1 MEACVIGAGVIG
13 VTTAWQLARDG
24 WQVTLIDAESEPAA
38 VTSHAN
44 GGQLSYSYVA
54 PLAEPGVLPH
64 LPQWLL
70 SPGSPLRFTPRLDPR
85 QWSWCLK
92 FLRACNARTAARTT
106 AQMLTLSYLSRTV
119 LHEWLVETPIEFGHS
134 ANGKLIVYRTPR
146 LLDGARS
153 LVAYQAE
160 HGSAQKVLDADAC
173 VALEPA
179 LAAIHKRIAGAIYTP
194 SEESG
199 DCARLTRGLAER
211 LAACGNVQVRMGTA
225 VHHLE
230 RVGGVIREAVLVD
243 GRRIRADQFVVA
255 AGMGSVRLLA
265 PLGSRPALYPLKGF
279 SLTVPC
285 TPGEV
290 PAISVTDYERK
301 TVYADL
307 GGRLRIAAMVGLGAR
322 DNRIEPAR
330 IALIKRQVAEFLPG
344 LDLAHAEAWA
354 GQRPATPDGRPRIG
368 QSRAARNLWVNIGHG
383 ALGFTLACGSSRVL
397 GRLMAGAEPG
407 IDASPFTPNC

>member
-1 MEACVIGAGVIG
+1 MEACIIGAGVIG
-13 VTTAWQLARDG
+13 VTTAWQLAKDG
-24 WQVTLIDAESEPAA
+24 WQVTLVDAANEPAA

-54 PLAEPGVLPH
+54 PLAEPDVLPH

-70 SPGSPLRFTPRLDPR
+70 SPNSPLRFTPRLDPH
-85 QWSWCLK
+85 QWSWCLR
-92 FLRACNARTAARTT
+92 FLRACTTRTAARST
-106 AQMLTLSYLSRTV
+106 AQMLTLSYLSRSV
-119 LHEWLVETPIEFGHS
+119 LHEWLAETPIEFGHS
-134 ANGKLIVYRTPR
+134 FNGKLIVYRTPK
-146 LLDGARS
+146 LLDRARS

-179 LAAIHKRIAGAIYTP
+179 LAAIRKQIAGGIYTS

-199 DCARLTRGLAER
+199 DCARLTRGLADR
-211 LAACGNVQVRMGTA
+211 LAARGNVQLRMGTA

-230 RVGGVIREAVLVD
+230 RVDGAVREVVLVD
-243 GRRIRADQFVVA
+243 GSRIRADHFVVA
-255 AGMGSVRLLA
+255 AGMGSVPLLA

-285 TPGEV
+285 ARGEV
-290 PAISVTDYERK
+290 PAVSVTDYERK

-307 GGRLRIAAMVGLGAR
+307 GDRLRIAAMVGLGSK

-330 IALIKRQVAEFLPG
+330 IALIKRQVAELLPRI
-344 LDLAHAEAWA
+344 DLTHAEAWA
-354 GQRPATPDGRPRIG
+354 GQRPATPDGRPLIG
-368 QSRAARNLWVNIGHG
+368 RSRAARNLWVNIGHG
-383 ALGFTLACGSSRVL
+383 ALGFTLACGSGRVL
-397 GRLMAGAEPG
+397 GHLMAGTEPE
-407 IDASPFTPNC
+407 IDAGPFTPNC